1 MRDANNGWST
11 IRSPVILR
19 HTGVLVVVFF
29 GFHYLV
35 RMHIFTSDAF
45 FNGEHFGLD
54 SFSVLFFVFF
64 SLYVRTYA
72 CGRMASRPSSSD

>member
-29 GFHYLV
+29 W
-35 RMHIFTSDAF
+35 
-45 FNGEHFGLD
+45 
-54 SFSVLFFVFF
+54 F
-64 SLYVRTYA
+64 SLFGSNAYIYVG
-72 CGRMASRPSSSD
+72 CVF